1 MTPATA
7 CCATCCLPPITT
19 LPTFMVRGGSAWS
32 DAIALGLVVTGVL
45 LTGLVILVQVVR
57 ALAILGVL

>member
-7 CCATCCLPPITT
+7 CCASCCPPFTT
-19 LPTFMVRGGSAWS
+19 LPTFTVRGGSTWS
-32 DAIALGLVVTGVL
+32 DAVALGLVVTGVL
-45 LTGLVILVQVVR
+45 LTGFVILVQVVR